1 MKNQFKTVN
10 EIAKLTGITVRTL
23 HYYDEIDLL
32 KPSNTSDAGYRLYSN
47 SDIATLQQ
55 ILLFKEMGLEL
66 KLIKQIISNPNFD
79 QMEALKKHKEMLMLK
94 KKRLENLIKLV
105 DDNLQ
110 GNSNFSFNEF
120 QDSDIIAKQNEYKKE
135 VLERFGHTEAY
146 KEFELKQA
154 NSNSQYINLEEKA
167 KEIFGT
173 IAQCKDYPPS
183 CEKVQDLISQ
193 WQEYITET
201 LYTCTNEILRCLG
214 LMYVEDERFAS
225 YINSFGDNLAQYINE
240 AIEFYCQKSHSG

>member
-173 IAQCKDYPPS
+173 IAQ
-183 CEKVQDLISQ
+183 